1 MSTPTGANSH
11 PDPNPNPH
19 PHPHPNLDSQVGE
32 GGFGRVF
39 RAAALPSLPGGTGE
53 VAIKKGSSVHSD
65 TDLHLPT
72 SPYISPIS
80 PLYLPGSSVHS
91 DTDLADLHHEVTL
104 ATSPPFISPRSA
116 LHLRCI
122 SPSSALHLLQVTLLA
137 GCSHPHLLPLLG
149 HCLDDPSAPCLLFPL
164 MRGGSLRPQRVTK
177 TASATWGGPH
187 RPA

>member
-1 MSTPTGANSH
+1 M
-11 PDPNPNPH
+11 
-19 PHPHPNLDSQVGE
+19 GE

-53 VAIKKGSSVHSD
+53 VAIKK
-65 TDLHLPT
+65 
-72 SPYISPIS
+72 
-80 PLYLPGSSVHS
+80 GSSVHS

-149 HCLDDPSAPCLLFPL
+149 HCLAREAPCLVFPL
-164 MRGGSLRPQRVTK
+164 VRGGT
-177 TASATWGGPH
+177 
-187 RPA
+187 